1 MPPTFA
7 ISKSFY
13 MSMLFVPS
21 FLTVDVPEKEFTL
34 PASAKKTSIRD
45 LTPDVDYEV
54 TISSYAGS
62 QESIP
67 LSGQITS
74 KSCVD

>member
-1 MPPTFA
+1 M
-7 ISKSFY
+7 SVSF
-13 MSMLFVPS
+13 VQS
-21 FLTVDVPEKEFTL
+21 FLVVDAPEKDFTL

-45 LTPDVDYEV
+45 LTPDVEYEV

-74 KSCVD
+74 KSCAD